1 MTNNTSIQWS
11 QFKRNFVG
19 PVLTRRI
26 RKAIGYQPNFV
37 DIVPG
42 SAIIEPRPV
51 SAYMK
56 QSIESKAR
64 WISYVVSR
72 KQKILK
78 ATPKWVNHTIIESI
92 YAEAQYLSRI
102 TGIPHEVDHIIPI
115 AGKLVCGL
123 HVESNL
129 QILPEKIN
137 QLKTNKFIIE

>member
-19 PVLTRRI
+19 PELTRRI

-78 ATPKWVNHTIIESI
+78 FKYICKYVIYKNIII
-92 YAEAQYLSRI
+92 Y
-102 TGIPHEVDHIIPI
+102 
-115 AGKLVCGL
+115 
-123 HVESNL
+123 
-129 QILPEKIN
+129 
-137 QLKTNKFIIE
+137 